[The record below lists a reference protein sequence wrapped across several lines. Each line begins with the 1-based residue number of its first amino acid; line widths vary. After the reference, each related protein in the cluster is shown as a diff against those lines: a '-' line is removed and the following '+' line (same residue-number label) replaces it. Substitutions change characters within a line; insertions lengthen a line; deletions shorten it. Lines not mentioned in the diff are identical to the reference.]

1 MKISVTQLNSL
12 RQIGDIGAKQAAK
25 NLSLM
30 LGKSTDVSLTE
41 VVSISLEQVAD
52 FLGGASLI
60 VSIVNFELC
69 GDITGYITMLMKQA
83 DSAQI
88 LNILLS
94 QKQPVTRTLSI
105 YEESA
110 LQELANISAGGY
122 LVALSELIG
131 CTIVFSPP
139 SIATDMLGAV
149 LEDFL
154 FMPDIISMKKI
165 FRLLEE

>member
-1 MKISVTQLNSL
+1 
-12 RQIGDIGAKQAAK
+12 
-25 NLSLM
+25 
-30 LGKSTDVSLTE
+30 
-41 VVSISLEQVAD
+41 
-52 FLGGASLI
+52 
-60 VSIVNFELC
+60 
-69 GDITGYITMLMKQA
+69 
-83 DSAQI
+83 
-88 LNILLS
+88 
-94 QKQPVTRTLSI
+94 LSI

-149 LEDFL
+149 LEELLIPLAEDADEILMMCTDFIVDNEKVCGYFL